1 MQNHAFVTIWKIQA
15 YKVTVQQGN
24 AQNFQGPKK
33 NKGEIECS
41 CKF

>member
-1 MQNHAFVTIWKIQA
+1 MQNHAFITIWKIQA
-15 YKVTVQQGN
+15 CEVMVWQGN

-33 NKGEIECS
+33 NKGGIKCS